1 MRVIIDT
8 GKYAIVYVCLC
19 VCVGGGVWVS
29 GGEMT
34 NIFLYVLT
42 SMYIGVQVF
51 MCLHHICMYVRMQCM
66 HYLSNTLLI
75 ITSTIRK
82 GKLYSSPGTTLHSEM
97 LSKLISAHF
106 RKLSN
111 SFL

>member
-1 MRVIIDT
+1 
-8 GKYAIVYVCLC
+8 VYLC
-19 VCVGGGVWVS
+19 VCVCVFGRGAGGG

-34 NIFLYVLT
+34 YVFLYVLT
-42 SMYIGVQVF
+42 STYIGVRVF
-51 MCLHHICMYVRMQCM
+51 MCLHHICMYVRMQ
-66 HYLSNTLLI
+66 YINYISNTLLI

-82 GKLYSSPGTTLHSEM
+82 GKLYSSPGTTLHSEL